1 MKTKNQGSNP
11 KERIQLHLS
20 CIKNH
25 IAGILR
31 EIQPTNMKESLKIT
45 VAALA
50 LLSLLAGG
58 VWLDNHLPG
67 FDPIETRL
75 HP

>member
-1 MKTKNQGSNP
+1 MKP
-11 KERIQLHLS
+11 KHHQ
-20 CIKNH
+20 
-25 IAGILR
+25 
-31 EIQPTNMKESLKIT
+31 QTNMKESIKIT

-67 FDPIETRL
+67 LNPIETRL

>member
-1 MKTKNQGSNP
+1 
-11 KERIQLHLS
+11 
-20 CIKNH
+20 
-25 IAGILR
+25 
-31 EIQPTNMKESLKIT
+31 MKESIKIT

-50 LLSLLAGG
+50 ILSLLAGA

-67 FDPIETRL
+67 FNPIETRL

>member
-1 MKTKNQGSNP
+1 M
-11 KERIQLHLS
+11 KERI
-20 CIKNH
+20 
-25 IAGILR
+25 
-31 EIQPTNMKESLKIT
+31 KIT

-50 LLSLLAGG
+50 ILSLLAGG

-67 FDPIETRL
+67 FNPIETRL